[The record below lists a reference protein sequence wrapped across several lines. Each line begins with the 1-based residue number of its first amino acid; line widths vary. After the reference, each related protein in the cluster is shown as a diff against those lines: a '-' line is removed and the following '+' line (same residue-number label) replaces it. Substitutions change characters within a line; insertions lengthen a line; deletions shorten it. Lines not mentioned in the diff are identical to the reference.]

1 MLEHRISPKDEDLE
15 PLDDPGKTSGFVS
28 LDEDYVEGRLNI
40 LEHLVKDSVKSQ
52 SDQVI

>member
-1 MLEHRISPKDEDLE
+1 MLQQRITPKDEGLE
-15 PLDDPGKTSGFVS
+15 PLDHPGKVSGFVS
-28 LDEDYVEGRLNI
+28 PAEDYMEGRLNI